1 MPAAEAVARA
11 LSTGK
16 EVEAGSTTDL
26 DLASTIPKMIYLLT
40 LSFFLSLEKYVAYIL
55 SFNHDMCSSPVMCNR
70 GYLFTY
76 IVILYQKT
84 LKNAGLRASINIYL
98 WWYSNS
104 TQLHQY

>member
-1 MPAAEAVARA
+1 VARA

-40 LSFFLSLEKYVAYIL
+40 LSFFLSFEKYVAYIL

-84 LKNAGLRASINIYL
+84 LKNAGLRASINIYIKL
-98 WWYSNS
+98 FMLYRIGTS
-104 TQLHQY
+104 YGG